1 MKSAAYDNNL
11 HTYKFYVSDLDPIE
25 SITIPCQKQICA
37 LLEIAILQTQ
47 WNLKQKEG
55 KLHKFV
61 LNIIEG
67 KQSYQAAIQY
77 NLK

>member
-1 MKSAAYDNNL
+1 MKSE
-11 HTYKFYVSDLDPIE
+11 TK
-25 SITIPCQKQICA
+25 K
-37 LLEIAILQTQ
+37 
-47 WNLKQKEG
+47 G
-55 KLHKFV
+55 KLQKFV

>member
-1 MKSAAYDNNL
+1 MSL
-11 HTYKFYVSDLDPIE
+11 QELT
-25 SITIPCQKQICA
+25 

-47 WNLKQKEG
+47 WNLKQKKG